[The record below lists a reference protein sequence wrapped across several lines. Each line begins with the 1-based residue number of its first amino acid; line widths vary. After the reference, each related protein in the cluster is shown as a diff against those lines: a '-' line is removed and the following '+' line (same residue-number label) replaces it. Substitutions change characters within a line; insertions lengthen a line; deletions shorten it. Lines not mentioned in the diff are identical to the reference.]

1 MQTQLFIVTI
11 VIIIIIVI
19 SIILLLF
26 YYGVLD
32 VYQVMYVLSLIS
44 NISFFCSF
52 MILYSQGLS
61 IGIKLTGLLLSKWV
75 ER

>member
-1 MQTQLFIVTI
+1 MESSERRLSSSVCI
-11 VIIIIIVI
+11 
-19 SIILLLF
+19 
-26 YYGVLD
+26 YKR
-32 VYQVMYVLSLIS
+32 LSLIS
-44 NISFFCSF
+44 NVSFFCSF